1 MTGLDDSGAARIEPG
16 PDVTPELFRVWRSPR
31 LGAQNPERLT
41 NPVWDWLV
49 RSRIS
54 AYASSQHFGIGGSEP
69 GWSFARFG
77 QSTTT
82 LDDGRV
88 VYIAGEHEDHYDPD
102 FHIYNDVVIRH
113 PDDRIEIFGY
123 PRDAFPPT
131 DFHSATVAGNQ
142 IILIGNLGYPNDRRP
157 GTTQV
162 VSIDLATLES
172 SVIETHGAP
181 PGWIHDHAAT
191 LDGDNSIVIAGGKV
205 ETGRGA
211 MFDFRDNGD
220 DWRLDLATWRW
231 ERLTDRRWREWQIS
245 RGDHHAM
252 HLWRM
257 RSLAQFKGV
266 QWAAEHLDTMEQM
279 IAQTRD
285 SLRSAYGAEP
295 DLDLYA
301 RLFNPGLAH
310 TPMPENPEELG
321 VHRIH
326 VGGIVVRYVER
337 MQSVKLVVEGRLP
350 DEVCAA
356 LVEDLRHKLESLEH
370 TEYIVTEL

>member
-131 DFHSATVAGNQ
+131 DFHSATVAGNK

-162 VSIDLATLES
+162 VSIDLATL
-172 SVIETHGAP
+172 
-181 PGWIHDHAAT
+181 
-191 LDGDNSIVIAGGKV
+191 
-205 ETGRGA
+205 
-211 MFDFRDNGD
+211 
-220 DWRLDLATWRW
+220 
-231 ERLTDRRWREWQIS
+231 
-245 RGDHHAM
+245 
-252 HLWRM
+252 
-257 RSLAQFKGV
+257 
-266 QWAAEHLDTMEQM
+266 
-279 IAQTRD
+279 
-285 SLRSAYGAEP
+285 
-295 DLDLYA
+295 YA
-301 RLFNPGLAH
+301 NL
-310 TPMPENPEELG
+310 PE
-321 VHRIH
+321 
-326 VGGIVVRYVER
+326 
-337 MQSVKLVVEGRLP
+337 
-350 DEVCAA
+350 
-356 LVEDLRHKLESLEH
+356 
-370 TEYIVTEL
+370 